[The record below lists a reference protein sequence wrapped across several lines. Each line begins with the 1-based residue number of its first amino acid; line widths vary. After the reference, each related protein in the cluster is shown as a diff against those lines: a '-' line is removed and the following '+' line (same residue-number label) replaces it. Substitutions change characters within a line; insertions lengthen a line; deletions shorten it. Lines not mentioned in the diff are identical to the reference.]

1 MQGQEKMEKLYILC
15 GLSSEASDDICGAL
29 TETACS
35 KGYEAVCVSRYRK
48 EGIRQYISEHPEFRL
63 LVLQESM
70 QSSYP
75 YKAEELAELMDDY
88 NLNIVISIRKS
99 HRANT
104 YMKVLYTAGILN
116 ALYEEDATAENII
129 ERILYPR
136 TRRECR
142 EYYQIAT
149 AADAMKSLD
158 IVDEERMKEYLDYIE
173 DSKNKEEIVK
183 RYQYVANS
191 LKIIE
196 NIYLVEHFSEGVRDT
211 LDSEEIYQQVIGF
224 RERKRRGWPF
234 RKKQELPVALKVMKQ
249 PEKEIYPRAPSVVK
263 EEPPRVEEHE
273 VVAMIDEDISDLL
286 GFGADEKDFSTGVFE
301 AMPEETGANETGM
314 EETGIGENR
323 ELMYEKRRGLPI
335 RVIAF
340 GIALV
345 FIAVVILFGFFLY
358 SEHQSK
364 ETSTPVISRYSE
376 DAGDKDMKAVDAE
389 GASETAS
396 EKTARQKEIQSNKQD
411 TETAVHNSKDIMGER
426 PGREHE
432 TQEQTTLA
440 AAGGRQTAQV
450 PVSAGTYTPIPD
462 RQQTALQQTDAA
474 TEQAYG
480 VDIVESGSSSV
491 PAQQEQPASY
501 QGMILTGAEVIQIAY
516 EKEAEGIIL
525 YLKTRGAGEG
535 IYCAEVIAQMVDG
548 ACSYLI
554 QESAAGQISFI
565 QQ

>member
-15 GLSSEASDDICGAL
+15 GLSSEANDDICEAL
-29 TETACS
+29 TETARS
-35 KGYEAVCVSRYRK
+35 RGYEAVCVSRYRK
-48 EGIRQYISEHPEFRL
+48 EGIRQYVSEHPEFRL
-63 LVLQESM
+63 LVLQEAM

-116 ALYEEDATAENII
+116 ALYEEDATAENIM

-136 TRRECR
+136 TRRDCR

-149 AADAMKSLD
+149 AADAMRSLD
-158 IVDEERMKEYLDYIE
+158 IVDEERMQGYLEYVE
-173 DSKNKEEIVK
+173 ESKNKEEIVK
-183 RYQYVANS
+183 RYQYIANS

-211 LDSEEIYQQVIGF
+211 LDSEEIYQRVIGF
-224 RERKRRGWPF
+224 RERKKRGWPF
-234 RKKQELPVALKVMKQ
+234 RKKQELPATLKVLKQ

-263 EEPPRVEEHE
+263 EEPPRAEEHE
-273 VVAMIDEDISDLL
+273 VVEMIDEDISDLL
-286 GFGADEKDFSTGVFE
+286 GFSADEKDFSTGVFD
-301 AMPEETGANETGM
+301 AMSEETGAKETGM
-314 EETGIGENR
+314 EETGIGETSMN
-323 ELMYEKRRGLPI
+323 EKRRGFPI
-335 RVIAF
+335 RAIAF

-376 DAGDKDMKAVDAE
+376 DASEKDMKAVNSD
-389 GASETAS
+389 GASEAAS
-396 EKTARQKEIQSNKQD
+396 EKTAHKKEIQSDKQD
-411 TETAVHNSKDIMGER
+411 TQTAVHNSKDIMGEG

-440 AAGGRQTAQV
+440 AAGGRQTAHV
-450 PVSAGTYTPIPD
+450 PVSAETYTPVPD

-474 TEQAYG
+474 AEQANG

-491 PAQQEQPASY
+491 PAQQEQPDSY

-516 EKEAEGIIL
+516 EKEAEGIVL

>member
-15 GLSSEASDDICGAL
+15 GLSSEANDDICEAL
-29 TETACS
+29 TETARS
-35 KGYEAVCVSRYRK
+35 RGYEAVCVSRYRK
-48 EGIRQYISEHPEFRL
+48 EGIRQYVSEHPEFRL
-63 LVLQESM
+63 LVLQEAM

-116 ALYEEDATAENII
+116 ALYEEDATAENIM

-136 TRRECR
+136 TRRDCR

-149 AADAMKSLD
+149 AADAMRSLD
-158 IVDEERMKEYLDYIE
+158 IVDEERMQGYLEYVE
-173 DSKNKEEIVK
+173 ESKNKEEIVK
-183 RYQYVANS
+183 RYQYIANS

-211 LDSEEIYQQVIGF
+211 LDSEEIYQRVIGF
-224 RERKRRGWPF
+224 RERKKRGWPF
-234 RKKQELPVALKVMKQ
+234 RKKQELPATLKVLKQ

-263 EEPPRVEEHE
+263 EEPPRAEEHE
-273 VVAMIDEDISDLL
+273 VVEMIDEDISDLL
-286 GFGADEKDFSTGVFE
+286 GFSADEKDFSTGVFD
-301 AMPEETGANETGM
+301 AMSEETGAKETGM
-314 EETGIGENR
+314 EETGIGETSMN
-323 ELMYEKRRGLPI
+323 EKRRGFPI
-335 RVIAF
+335 RAIAF

-376 DAGDKDMKAVDAE
+376 DASEKDMKAVNSD
-389 GASETAS
+389 GASEAAS
-396 EKTARQKEIQSNKQD
+396 EKTAHKKEIQSDKQD
-411 TETAVHNSKDIMGER
+411 TQTAVHNSKDIMGEG

-440 AAGGRQTAQV
+440 AAGGRQTAHV
-450 PVSAGTYTPIPD
+450 PVSAETYTPVQD

-474 TEQAYG
+474 AEQANG

-491 PAQQEQPASY
+491 PAQQEQPDSY

-516 EKEAEGIIL
+516 EKEAEGIVL